1 MKVKKFTWFRMMDL
15 KNKDKISKDNYYLLF
30 TENVNYQKVELCKEF
45 MIDYTKLFINSFLGL
60 DAFDNKEQI
69 NNYIKWCFDKTC
81 QEYKEIYNF
90 NFSKNEK
97 LLLYFTTYS
106 NEIISKEIDLNMLMI
121 KLLQL
126 IKERFYIYENKNTTQ
141 LKEFLNLYF
150 LFFKTNI

>member
-1 MKVKKFTWFRMMDL
+1 MNL

-30 TENVNYQKVELCKEF
+30 TENVNYQKVEVCKEF

-60 DAFDNKEQI
+60 DAFDSKEDI
-69 NNYIKWCFDKTC
+69 DNYIKWCFNKTC

-90 NFSKNEK
+90 DFSNNSK
-97 LLLYFTTYS
+97 LLLYIRTYS
-106 NEIISKEIDLNMLMI
+106 NEIISKEIDLNMLMV